1 MEHLIFE
8 IGLAVLLMALA
19 TYVANKFKLSPV
31 PLLIIIDP
39 NDVIDE

>member
-19 TYVANKFKLSPV
+19 TYVASKFKLSAV
-31 PLLIIIDP
+31 PLLIIIGLA
-39 NDVIDE
+39 